1 MKQRYSGVDIIPFT
15 GNKEIAVKLAKALAK
30 TMRTEDKKECMAAG
44 YSPFKSALE
53 SLLLSD
59 EAYVAEAE
67 EGPVMLFG
75 ITGDGLIWALGSS
88 FIEKHKKALVA
99 CGMDYIKECLNRHSF
114 LYNYISED
122 NIKALRFIRRA
133 GAETGAGISIGNTRF
148 LKFVIR
154 REKDVQCN
162 DGACGS
168 SRVCPT
174 PADSAGDKGANDDV
188 PTAGGGG
195 CAKCKSGRPAEG
207 TGGRQVCT
215 GADEA

>member
-15 GNKEIAVKLAKALAK
+15 GNKEIAAKLAKALAK

-75 ITGDGLIWALGSS
+75 TTGDGLIWALGSF

-133 GAETGAGISIGNTRF
+133 GTETGAGISIGNTRF

-168 SRVCPT
+168 SGICPT
-174 PADSAGDKGANDDV
+174 QADSAGDKGANDDV

-195 CAKCKSGRPAEG
+195 CAKCKGGRPTKG

>member
-15 GNKEIAVKLAKALAK
+15 GNKEIAARLAKSLAK

-44 YSPFKSALE
+44 YSPFESALE

-75 ITGDGLIWALGSS
+75 ITGDGLIWARGSS

-154 REKDVQCN
+154 RENNVQCN
-162 DGACGS
+162 DGACSS

-174 PADSAGDKGANDDV
+174 PANPAGNESADHDV
-188 PTAGGGG
+188 PPTGRSGGGE
-195 CAKCKSGRPAEG
+195 C
-207 TGGRQVCT
+207 
-215 GADEA
+215 

>member
-15 GNKEIAVKLAKALAK
+15 GNKEIAAKLAKALAK

-75 ITGDGLIWALGSS
+75 TTGDGLIWALGSKQ
-88 FIEKHKKALVA
+88 IEKHKKALVA
-99 CGMDYIKECLNRHSF
+99 CGMEYIKECLNRHSF
-114 LYNYISED
+114 LYNYISEE

-154 REKDVQCN
+154 RENNVQCN

-168 SRVCPT
+168 SGVCPT
-174 PADSAGDKGANDDV
+174 PANPAGNESADHDV
-188 PTAGGGG
+188 PPTGGSGGGECQNSG
-195 CAKCKSGRPAEG
+195 PAKR
-207 TGGRQVCT
+207 TGG
-215 GADEA
+215 